1 MKADELLVHCYA
13 ERKDG
18 QWQAFCLDFD
28 LAAQADTF
36 EEVRAKLDAM
46 LDDYVAEA
54 TRPSGLPRQ
63 PAALRRHTLLSRRQ
77 VRRMVPLHHHQI
89 NKLQSSRQRAVYP
102 GNPGETSGAH
112 IGPPGLTVARPLTS
126 SSSQ

>member
-28 LAAQADTF
+28 LAAQAETF
-36 EEVRAKLDAM
+36 GEVRAKLDAM

-54 TRPSGLPRQ
+54 TVGEDRAFGEQLLTRRAPWWVWVRYYLCQWGCRGARHRAFREPLPVVLA
-63 PAALRRHTLLSRRQ
+63 PHLRR
-77 VRRMVPLHHHQI
+77 
-89 NKLQSSRQRAVYP
+89 A
-102 GNPGETSGAH
+102 
-112 IGPPGLTVARPLTS
+112 
-126 SSSQ
+126 